1 MQVQIMNLVSQ
12 YGSQPELKQTIFDY
26 DLRKRADKEQF
37 KSDMQVFLLKIKNN
51 NIVSLR
57 VFNNKGELNL
67 YQIEKLNIPELMQ
80 YYEELLDIAIT
91 KAVKNFILEDEK
103 E

>member
-12 YGSQPELKQTIFDY
+12 YGNQPELKQTIFDY

-37 KSDMQVFLLKIKNN
+37 KSDVQVFLSKIKDNS
-51 NIVSLR
+51 IISLR
-57 VFNNKGELNL
+57 LFNNKGELNL

-80 YYEELLDIAIT
+80 YYEELIDITIT
-91 KAVKNFILEDEK
+91 KAMKKLILEDE
-103 E
+103 